1 MLGLTPYER
10 RNYNLFNYFDDLE
23 KQFFGGDMKQEVS
36 HFRTDIRDEGDK
48 FVLEAELPGFKKED
62 IKIDLHDDTLT
73 VSAVHEEKA
82 EDKKHNYNRRERK
95 FGSYSRSFDVTNI
108 DTQNIQAGY
117 ENGILTLDLPK
128 QTETKP
134 PRRSIEIR

>member
-48 FVLEAELPGFKKED
+48 FVWRLSCRAL
-62 IKIDLHDDTLT
+62 
-73 VSAVHEEKA
+73 
-82 EDKKHNYNRRERK
+82 RK
-95 FGSYSRSFDVTNI
+95 RISR
-108 DTQNIQAGY
+108 
-117 ENGILTLDLPK
+117 
-128 QTETKP
+128 
-134 PRRSIEIR
+134 

>member
-1 MLGLTPYER
+1 M
-10 RNYNLFNYFDDLE
+10 
-23 KQFFGGDMKQEVS
+23 
-36 HFRTDIRDEGDK
+36 
-48 FVLEAELPGFKKED
+48 
-62 IKIDLHDDTLT
+62 
-73 VSAVHEEKA
+73 HEEKA
-82 EDKKHNYNRRERK
+82 EDKKDNYIRRERK